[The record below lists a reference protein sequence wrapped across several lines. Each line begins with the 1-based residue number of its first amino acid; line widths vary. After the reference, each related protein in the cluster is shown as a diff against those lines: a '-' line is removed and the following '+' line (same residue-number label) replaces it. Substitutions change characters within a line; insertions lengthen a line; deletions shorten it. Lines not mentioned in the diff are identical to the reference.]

1 MMQRDRSKTVRAFVT
16 SVAGAFALLWSAAA
30 FAGTP
35 TLEPDCGIGATI
47 VGSDS
52 AGKVTLG
59 KPDPSLEVSGTCTL
73 TFGAPYTNAPACS
86 ASNETN
92 SGGLPTPIGT
102 RTTAAALE
110 LVFSVPGDVISYVC
124 ADY

>member
-1 MMQRDRSKTVRAFVT
+1 MMQRDKSKAIRVIVA
-16 SVAGAFALLWSAAA
+16 SVAGAFALVCSAAA

-59 KPDPSLEVSGTCTL
+59 KPDPSLQISGTCTL

-92 SGGLPTPIGT
+92 SGGFPTPMGT

-110 LVFSVPGDVISYVC
+110 LGFSVPGDVISYIC

>member
-1 MMQRDRSKTVRAFVT
+1 MQRDRSKTIGALGA

-35 TLEPDCGIGATI
+35 TLEPDCGLGATI

-73 TFGAPYTNAPACS
+73 AFGAPYTNAPACS

-92 SGGLPTPIGT
+92 SGGFPTPIGT
-102 RTTAAALE
+102 RSTAATLE
-110 LVFSVPGDVISYVC
+110 VVFSVPGDVISYVC